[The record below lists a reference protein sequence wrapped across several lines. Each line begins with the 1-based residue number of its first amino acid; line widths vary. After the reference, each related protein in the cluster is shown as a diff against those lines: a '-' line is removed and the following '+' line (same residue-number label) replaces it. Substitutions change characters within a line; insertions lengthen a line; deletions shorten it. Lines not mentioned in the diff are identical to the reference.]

1 MTTIYEQ
8 HMKETSRRYLN
19 ESHRRYT
26 EATMKAV
33 KEMSK
38 RELSREEMMAQC
50 NRITVA
56 SRNTARTPTSVG
68 DWGRA
73 YHKFVARQKFLGRWP
88 FPSDEERKA
97 AWREWVAYT
106 MCHVAE

>member
-1 MTTIYEQ
+1 M
-8 HMKETSRRYLN
+8 TSRRYLN
-19 ESHRRYT
+19 ESHRKYS
-26 EATMKAV
+26 ENCMKAL

-38 RELSREEMMAQC
+38 HPLSREQMKAQC
-50 NRITVA
+50 DRIAEA

-97 AWREWVAYT
+97 AWREWVATTLYL
-106 MCHVAE
+106 VAE